1 VLPPLRPPAGTQL
14 QYTVWL
20 TSSGNVAVRNLNV
33 DVQAKPALP
42 SGGVAGIACS
52 TTSGAPMALPAALP
66 LGSSAVCKVTYTLD
80 QATLEAGGPKFM
92 VSASA
97 INFGS
102 TLQAA
107 LPTVEVPNEPGLS
120 AAIDTTTCSKPA
132 MPCE

>member
-1 VLPPLRPPAGTQL
+1 LQLLAGTQL
-14 QYTVWL
+14 QYTVTL

-33 DVQAKPALP
+33 AVQAKPALP
-42 SGGVAGIACS
+42 TGGVPSIACG
-52 TTSGAPMALPAALP
+52 TTAGAPMALPATLT

-92 VSASA
+92 VSVSA
-97 INFGS
+97 VNFAT

-107 LPTVEVPNEPGLS
+107 LPAVEVPNEPGLS
-120 AAIDTTTCSKPA
+120 ATIDATTCSKPA